1 MYNNFVSAVRT
12 LTIIPVPGKDAGNF
26 SSSLPWFPFVGLIL
40 SAVLFG
46 IAILA
51 GFVLGKEWPEAIAF
65 IIVVF
70 SILLTGGI
78 HLDGLA
84 DWFDALGVS
93 HDRKRMLEV
102 LKDPRSGVFGVLA
115 LILIVLG
122 KWMAITKLFTS
133 GMMVWLIAA
142 YIVSRFAIIDL
153 AVWLPYARS
162 EGGTGERLV
171 KNADWKHRLWGLIF
185 SIVLLIVF
193 TGPGGVIFLGFGWG
207 IGRILGLWF
216 RRKLGGITGDLMG
229 TCSEI
234 VETFLLFIGA
244 IFGDSIMTF
253 AGGMFLF

>member
-1 MYNNFVSAVRT
+1 MYNNFITAIRT
-12 LTIIPVPGKDAGNF
+12 LTIIPVPGKCTEKF

-70 SILLTGGI
+70 GILLTGGI

-84 DWFDALGVS
+84 DWFDSLGVS
-93 HDRKRMLEV
+93 YDKERMLAIM
-102 LKDPRSGVFGVLA
+102 KDPRSGVFGVLA
-115 LILIVLG
+115 LIVIVLG
-122 KWMAITKLFTS
+122 KWMAITKLFAS

-153 AVWLPYARS
+153 AVWLPYARP

-171 KNADWKHRLWGLIF
+171 KQACWKHRLWGLIF

-207 IGRILGLWF
+207 IARILGLWF
-216 RRKLGGITGDLMG
+216 RRRLGGITGDLMG
-229 TCSEI
+229 ACSEI
-234 VETFLLFIGA
+234 VETSLLFIGA
-244 IFGDSIMTF
+244 VFGDSIMNFT
-253 AGGMFLF
+253 GGMFLF

>member
-1 MYNNFVSAVRT
+1 M
-12 LTIIPVPGKDAGNF
+12 
-26 SSSLPWFPFVGLIL
+26 
-40 SAVLFG
+40 
-46 IAILA
+46 A
-51 GFVLGKEWPEAIAF
+51 GFVLGKEWQEAIAF
-65 IIVVF
+65 IIVVL

-115 LILIVLG
+115 IIVIILG
-122 KWMAITKLFTS
+122 KWIAITKLFAS
-133 GMMVWLIAA
+133 GMMMWLIVA
-142 YIVSRFAIIDL
+142 YIVSRFTIVDL

-171 KNADWKHRLWGLIF
+171 KQAGRMHRFWGLIV
-185 SIVLLIVF
+185 SIILLIVF
-193 TGPGGVIFLGFGWG
+193 TGPGGVIFLGVGWG
-207 IGRILGLWF
+207 IARILGLWF

-234 VETFLLFIGA
+234 VETFLLFTGA
-244 IFGDSIMTF
+244 VFGDSIMTF
-253 AGGMFLF
+253 TGGTFIF

>member
-1 MYNNFVSAVRT
+1 MYNNFITAVRT
-12 LTIIPVPGKDAGNF
+12 LTTIPVPGKGTKNF
-26 SSSLPWFPFVGLIL
+26 SSSLPWFPLVGLIL

-51 GFVLGKEWPEAIAF
+51 GFVLGKEWPEAVAL

-93 HDRKRMLEV
+93 HNRKRMLEV

-115 LILIVLG
+115 LIVVVLG
-122 KWMAITKLFTS
+122 KWMAITQLFAS

-171 KNADWKHRLWGLIF
+171 KQAGWKHRLWGLIF
-185 SIVLLIVF
+185 SIVLLVVF
-193 TGPGGVIFLGFGWG
+193 TGPGGVVFLGVGWG
-207 IGRILGLWF
+207 IARILGWWF
-216 RRKLGGITGDLMG
+216 RRRLGGITGDLMG
-229 TCSEI
+229 ACSEI
-234 VETFLLFIGA
+234 VETSLLFLGA
-244 IFGDSIMTF
+244 VFGDNIMNF
-253 AGGMFLF
+253 LGGMFLF